1 MEATQACSLTNGIV
15 GRSGACLGLGARAEA
30 GLRGTAGS
38 RHRCVQCG
46 KEPEREWGG
55 GATDKCVF
63 VCTVDFAVMCCVLSV
78 GAVKYAVR
86 RSGARCGAAVCLAA
100 LGREQC

>member
-1 MEATQACSLTNGIV
+1 MLRRDC
-15 GRSGACLGLGARAEA
+15 EA
-30 GLRGTAGS
+30 GPDPDTGVCSAVESPNVSG
-38 RHRCVQCG
+38 
-46 KEPEREWGG
+46 GG
-55 GATDKCVF
+55 GATDNCVF